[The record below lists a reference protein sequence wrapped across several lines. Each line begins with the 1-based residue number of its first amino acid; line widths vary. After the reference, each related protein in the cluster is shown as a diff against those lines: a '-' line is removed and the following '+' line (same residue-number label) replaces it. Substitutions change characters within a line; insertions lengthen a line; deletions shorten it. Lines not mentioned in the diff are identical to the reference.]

1 MNWITLSLLSHLS
14 WAFGNIGDKFI
25 VTNSVKNPYIYA
37 IWCFLVGIIAVAII
51 PFIDFQIPNATQ
63 FLWILLAVAIE
74 FSAMFPYI
82 KAMQIE
88 EVTRINIWWT
98 LIPLFSLLIAYVTIG
113 EGLSQNQAIAFVML
127 VFGTVLASVKFKRN
141 LIKFSKAFWLMALSC
156 LCFAVYATIIR
167 HITQEIPFLDVFIW
181 THIIGLGLALMPFLF
196 KKVREINSL
205 ELKDFNFKKAITI
218 FSVVMTGLIGTWLN
232 VWALSVG
239 KVALVYAME
248 GFQSIF
254 VFILTILFALFT
266 TINLREE
273 LDKKTV
279 ILKIFAIIINLGG
292 IVMLNV

>member
-1 MNWITLSLLSHLS
+1 
-14 WAFGNIGDKFI
+14 
-25 VTNSVKNPYIYA
+25 
-37 IWCFLVGIIAVAII
+37 VGIIAVAII